1 MFLPPYSPD
10 LNPIELMWS
19 KMKSKIK
26 EIEPSGKDEL
36 IQALNT
42 ALECV
47 TNDDVRNWIR
57 HDGYRTQKV

>member
-1 MFLPPYSPD
+1 
-10 LNPIELMWS
+10 MWS